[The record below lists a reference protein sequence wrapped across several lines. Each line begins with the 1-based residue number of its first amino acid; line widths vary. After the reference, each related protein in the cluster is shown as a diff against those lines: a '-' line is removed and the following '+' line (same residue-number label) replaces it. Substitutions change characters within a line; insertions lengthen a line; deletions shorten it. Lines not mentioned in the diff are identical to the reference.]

1 MIATLLAL
9 AMGGLVIG
17 FMIAVLIEDVKDNDW
32 D

>member
-1 MIATLLAL
+1 MIAILLAL

-17 FMIAVLIEDVKDNDW
+17 FMVAVVWEDVKDNDW

>member
-1 MIATLLAL
+1 L

-17 FMIAVLIEDVKDNDW
+17 FMVAVVWEDVKDNDW